1 MTGPWGFLKGHLTT
15 MFVAALGVASS
26 MAQGTA
32 ESQTEAVPG
41 PVAGV
46 NAAIS
51 ADITDTAVSVS
62 VDSADAAADA
72 GKPVPANDSSPS
84 SPSSTYPPSADQNNG
99 SQEPGD
105 EHPTVNENPHEDA
118 LQSQVNDKTLAAYR
132 DAIKVLD
139 ENGPY
144 FAQSSE
150 TLYGLGIELQKRGYH
165 QQALDTLG
173 RAMHVNRVN
182 NGLHSFSQA
191 PMLSSIITSHKAL
204 NQFEDVTA
212 DYYRLLNL
220 HLRTLDPADPALLAV
235 RNELALWH
243 VDAYQMDNSSA
254 RVDHLTSAQSL
265 INAAIDNLP
274 PHADTQAS
282 VKLLRTAA
290 LVSFYFS
297 QHEGD
302 DWSSAIDSQYSASA
316 DKVHYL
322 APVRTATLSSTSY
335 RQGRHAHEQIIALT
349 EADPNATDEQKI
361 SAYVEAADWQ
371 LMFRHTDQAMA
382 HYQQAQALIA
392 KTDRQQALTD
402 AWFAEPEVLPALR
415 TENSN
420 QDIARLDIIA
430 QLDVSKTGSPS
441 RIKILDPPAEK
452 NRSLRRAAIKAIK
465 NSRFRPRFV
474 NGEPV
479 STPGS
484 VVKIPMIH

>member
-1 MTGPWGFLKGHLTT
+1 MTGARVFSKSHLTA
-15 MFVAALGVASS
+15 MLVAALGITGSVAPGS
-26 MAQGTA
+26 A
-32 ESQTEAVPG
+32 ESQTEAVAG

-46 NAAIS
+46 HTSIS
-51 ADITDTAVSVS
+51 ADTIDTASTDTAVSV
-62 VDSADAAADA
+62 DAKDPATDA
-72 GKPVPANDSSPS
+72 GKLVAGNDSSA
-84 SPSSTYPPSADQNNG
+84 SSTQAPSAAQNKS
-99 SQEPGD
+99 SQELGD
-105 EHPTVNENPHEDA
+105 ENPAVNENPHEDA

-165 QQALDTLG
+165 EQALDTLG

-204 NQFEDVTA
+204 NQFEDVTV

-265 INAAIDNLP
+265 INAAIDGLP
-274 PHADTQAS
+274 PHPDTQAS
-282 VKLLRTAA
+282 IKLLRTAA

-302 DWSSAIDSQYSASA
+302 DWTSAIDSQYSASA

-371 LMFRHTDQAMA
+371 LMFKHTDQAMA
-382 HYQQAQALIA
+382 YYQQAQALIA

-452 NRSLRRAAIKAIK
+452 NRSLRRAAMKAIK

-484 VVKIPMIH
+484 VIKIPMIH